1 MVLIAVAG
9 GTGLAGRAVVAHAV
23 AAGHQVRSLS
33 RYLPA
38 LEKRVAGAE
47 YIAADFRA
55 GTGVR
60 PGLAGV
66 DVLIETLDARSG
78 AALRA
83 LPIMSVAVLDA
94 AAKAGIFRCVLLTI
108 INAGEC
114 ATGYYQAQA
123 ARALSYKKSGMPTT
137 VVEAAQFHNLVAGIF
152 SAGAKVGI
160 IPAFRGISFQSL
172 STPDLAEVLVTQAL
186 RDGAEKHLVF
196 AGGPDAQSMQQMA
209 QVWKS
214 VTASK
219 SVVTPLPLPGS
230 LGVFLRAG
238 KNLLPDLAAGSVGS
252 GGGEHALGSVGF
264 GEWLA
269 SRATA

>member
-1 MVLIAVAG
+1 MLIAVAG

-38 LEKRVAGAE
+38 LEKRVPGAE
-47 YIAADFRA
+47 YISADFRA

-114 ATGYYQAQA
+114 ANGYYQAQA
-123 ARALSYKKSGMPTT
+123 ARALSYKKSGMSTT
-137 VVEAAQFHNLVAGIF
+137 VVEAVQFHNLVAGIF
-152 SAGAKVGI
+152 STGAKVGI
-160 IPAFRGISFQSL
+160 IPSFRGVSFQSL
-172 STPDLAEVLVTQAL
+172 STPDLAEVLVTHAL
-186 RDGAEKHLVF
+186 RDGAEKRLVF
-196 AGGPDAQSMQQMA
+196 AGGPDVQSMQQMA
-209 QVWKS
+209 QAWKS
-214 VTASK
+214 ATGSK

-238 KNLLPDLAAGSVGS
+238 KNLLPDLSAGPVGT
-252 GGGEHALGSVGF
+252 GGGEVVLGSVGF

-269 SRATA
+269 GRATA